1 MPFERARTE
10 LAIGER
16 LRRERRRGDARG
28 PLQSAQRAFERLGAA
43 PWTRRA
49 RTELEVGEMRPADQ
63 DADGSLGELT
73 ANELQIALLVAG
85 GASNAEV
92 AAALFVSR
100 KTIEHHLTS
109 IYRKLGLRSRT
120 QLAALVAEE
129 GAAV

>member
-1 MPFERARTE
+1 
-10 LAIGER
+10 
-16 LRRERRRGDARG
+16 
-28 PLQSAQRAFERLGAA
+28 
-43 PWTRRA
+43 
-49 RTELEVGEMRPADQ
+49 MRPADQ

-100 KTIEHHLTS
+100 KTIQHHLTS